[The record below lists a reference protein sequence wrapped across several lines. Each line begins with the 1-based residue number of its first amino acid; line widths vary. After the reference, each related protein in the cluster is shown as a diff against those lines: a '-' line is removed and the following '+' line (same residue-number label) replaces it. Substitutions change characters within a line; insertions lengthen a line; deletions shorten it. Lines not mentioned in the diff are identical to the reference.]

1 MIDKTLFSYITPQNS
16 GYHPKW
22 LFYLTIYAIFV
33 LYKYLSYNPQ
43 DNTEL
48 CRSTIGEGTAKN
60 PTVRIRELSM
70 DQKIKDLIEVTDKLE
85 SRVSSNWNFYTVVVV
100 AIIGWL
106 VSSQISFS
114 YSQVLVVTIVC
125 IAFFIANFYAM
136 RAATK
141 RVIAVES
148 ELNTLAKKTEF
159 ESPLLKKELS
169 HSSSTLQLISS
180 SVLHVSVDIIVL
192 IAIWTRVKN

>member
-1 MIDKTLFSYITPQNS
+1 
-16 GYHPKW
+16 
-22 LFYLTIYAIFV
+22 
-33 LYKYLSYNPQ
+33 
-43 DNTEL
+43 
-48 CRSTIGEGTAKN
+48 
-60 PTVRIRELSM
+60 M
-70 DQKIKDLIEVTDKLE
+70 DPKIKDLIEITDKLE

-114 YSQVLVVTIVC
+114 YSQVLVVTVVC
-125 IAFFIANFYAM
+125 ISFFIANFYVM

-148 ELNTLAKKTEF
+148 ELNALAKKTEF
-159 ESPLLKKELS
+159 ESALLKKELS
-169 HSSSTLQLISS
+169 HSSSALQLISS
-180 SVLHVSVDIIVL
+180 SVLHISVDIIVL

>member
-1 MIDKTLFSYITPQNS
+1 
-16 GYHPKW
+16 
-22 LFYLTIYAIFV
+22 
-33 LYKYLSYNPQ
+33 
-43 DNTEL
+43 
-48 CRSTIGEGTAKN
+48 
-60 PTVRIRELSM
+60 M

-125 IAFFIANFYAM
+125 ISFFIANFYAM

-148 ELNTLAKKTEF
+148 ELNALAKKTEF
-159 ESPLLKKELS
+159 ESALLKKELS
-169 HSSSTLQLISS
+169 HSSSALQLISS
-180 SVLHVSVDIIVL
+180 SVLHISVDIIVL

>member
-1 MIDKTLFSYITPQNS
+1 
-16 GYHPKW
+16 
-22 LFYLTIYAIFV
+22 
-33 LYKYLSYNPQ
+33 
-43 DNTEL
+43 
-48 CRSTIGEGTAKN
+48 
-60 PTVRIRELSM
+60 M

-85 SRVSSNWNFYTVVVV
+85 SRVSSYWNFYTVVVV

-106 VSSQISFS
+106 VSSQISLS
-114 YSQVLVVTIVC
+114 YSQALVVTIVC
-125 IAFFIANFYAM
+125 IVFFIANFHAM

-159 ESPLLKKELS
+159 ESALLKKELS

-180 SVLHVSVDIIVL
+180 SVLRVSVDIIVL
-192 IAIWTRVKN
+192 SALNIVIRCLLTQL

>member
-1 MIDKTLFSYITPQNS
+1 
-16 GYHPKW
+16 
-22 LFYLTIYAIFV
+22 
-33 LYKYLSYNPQ
+33 
-43 DNTEL
+43 
-48 CRSTIGEGTAKN
+48 
-60 PTVRIRELSM
+60 M

-85 SRVSSNWNFYTVVVV
+85 SRVSSYWNFYTVVVV

-106 VSSQISFS
+106 VSSQISLS
-114 YSQVLVVTIVC
+114 YSQALVVTIVC
-125 IAFFIANFYAM
+125 IVFFIANFHAM

-159 ESPLLKKELS
+159 ESALLKKELS

-180 SVLHVSVDIIVL
+180 SVLQVSVDIIVL